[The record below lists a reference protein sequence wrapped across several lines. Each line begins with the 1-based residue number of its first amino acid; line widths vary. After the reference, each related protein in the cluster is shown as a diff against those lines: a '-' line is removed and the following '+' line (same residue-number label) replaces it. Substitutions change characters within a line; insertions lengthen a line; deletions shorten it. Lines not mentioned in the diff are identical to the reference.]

1 MREADTQPQVSEV
14 EGAIQLATRNG
25 QLTKDKRQMKLKPL
39 ADRVIVRQ
47 SEAENKTA
55 SGIVLPDTAKEKP
68 TKGKVVAVGPGK
80 FDDKG
85 KRMELGVRAG
95 DTVYYGKYS
104 GTDVEVEGE
113 KFVILRES
121 DILGILE

>member
-1 MREADTQPQVSEV
+1 M
-14 EGAIQLATRNG
+14 
-25 QLTKDKRQMKLKPL
+25 TKDKPMKLKPL

-47 SEAENKTA
+47 SDAEEKTA

-80 FDDKG
+80 LDDHG
-85 KRMELGVRAG
+85 KRMELGVREG

-104 GTDVEVEGE
+104 GTDVEINGE

-121 DILGILE
+121 DLLGVLE